1 MTLLPRWAV
10 LPMWPTVL
18 VNPEVIRPRPS
29 KGPMAAANNQG
40 QSREMMQSVLRV
52 FHTHLKNCMVFFVFS
67 VTFGFKSSKIHC
79 WPTAEARLVN
89 EPFTK

>member
-1 MTLLPRWAV
+1 MLPRWAV
-10 LPMWPTVL
+10 LPMWLTVL

-40 QSREMMQSVLRV
+40 QSREMIQSVLRV

-67 VTFGFKSSKIHC
+67 VTFGLKVQKF
-79 WPTAEARLVN
+79 TAGPLQRLA
-89 EPFTK
+89 